1 MATSVFHCFFMF
13 FPSKSSLVLAQPLV
27 LPFEDAH
34 LPRGF
39 FAENERPHRD
49 RLAGRDDRC
58 GYIIASKNRDPP
70 MCLVHLFENMV
81 VSAFY

>member
-1 MATSVFHCFFMF
+1 MATSVFHCFS
-13 FPSKSSLVLAQPLV
+13 PSKSSLVLAQPLV

-49 RLAGRDDRC
+49 RLEGRDERC
-58 GYIIASKNRDPP
+58 G
-70 MCLVHLFENMV
+70 
-81 VSAFY
+81 